1 MWKVGGA
8 KSAQGGSLDEVI
20 RVAQKAIDNTRSI
33 GVGLT
38 PCTIPAVGKPN
49 FAIEPGKMEV
59 GIGHHGEPGVM
70 ISDLKSADEI
80 ASLAL
85 EPILKDLP
93 FQAGDD
99 VVALVSGLGATPV
112 MELYIAFSKAY
123 DILEAAKINIHK
135 SYVGNYFTSLEMM
148 GISFTLMK
156 VDEELK
162 ALIDVEAES
171 MGLTQF

>member
-1 MWKVGGA
+1 MAG
-8 KSAQGGSLDEVI
+8 
-20 RVAQKAIDNTRSI
+20 
-33 GVGLT
+33 T
-38 PCTIPAVGKPN
+38 PL
-49 FAIEPGKMEV
+49 IE
-59 GIGHHGEPGVM
+59 

-80 ASLAL
+80 AAL
-85 EPILKDLP
+85 CLDHILRDLP

-123 DILEAAKINIHK
+123 DILQDAKINVHR

-156 VDEELK
+156 VDDELK
-162 ALIDVEAES
+162 SLVDMEAES
-171 MGLTQF
+171 VGLTQHGPSA